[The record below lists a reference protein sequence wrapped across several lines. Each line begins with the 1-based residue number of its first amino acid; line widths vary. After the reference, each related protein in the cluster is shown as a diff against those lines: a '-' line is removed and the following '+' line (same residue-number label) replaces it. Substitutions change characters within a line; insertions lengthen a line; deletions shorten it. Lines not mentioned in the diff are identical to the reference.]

1 MGTPCEIQLFA
12 KNRQHAKRTSDMV
25 IFDVLRLEQLYSRYR
40 QESLL
45 SAINAV
51 AAEGGSIEVD
61 AETASLLDYGATCFA
76 QSDGLFDISSGILQ
90 RAWRFDQQQIPSEE
104 QIQALLVNIGWH
116 KVHWQA
122 PILSFPEPGM
132 ELDFGGIVKEYAV
145 DRAVTLCREAGVESG
160 IINLGGDIKVIG
172 PRPDKRTWQVG
183 ISHPR
188 QKGAFLDTL
197 ALQNGAVATSGDYER
212 CIVVNGVRYG
222 HIFNPKTGWPVR
234 HLATVTVV
242 ADFCVIAGSAATIA
256 MLKEEQGSAWLEEL
270 GLPHLWVEV
279 NGRRGGSL
287 LETN

>member
-1 MGTPCEIQLFA
+1 
-12 KNRQHAKRTSDMV
+12 
-25 IFDVLRLEQLYSRYR
+25 
-40 QESLL
+40 
-45 SAINAV
+45 
-51 AAEGGSIEVD
+51 
-61 AETASLLDYGATCFA
+61 
-76 QSDGLFDISSGILQ
+76 
-90 RAWRFDQQQIPSEE
+90 
-104 QIQALLVNIGWH
+104 
-116 KVHWQA
+116 
-122 PILSFPEPGM
+122 M